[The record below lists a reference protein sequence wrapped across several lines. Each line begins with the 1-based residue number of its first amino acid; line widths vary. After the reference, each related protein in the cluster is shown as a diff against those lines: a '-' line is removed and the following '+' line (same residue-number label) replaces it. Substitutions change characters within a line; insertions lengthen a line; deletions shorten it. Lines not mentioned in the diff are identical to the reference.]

1 MNRWFKNSALLIA
14 GSLLAGSVIAQDA
27 KDKVIKEKR
36 QDIIIRKS
44 GDKVE
49 KTTIIIDGDKVTV
62 NGKPMDEFKSENL
75 KVLKGGDL
83 GNRFPGIAQAFP
95 RGGFKMMDDAQ
106 GFGAFGG
113 ARTNKA
119 MLGVTTE
126 SSDDGAKVTEV
137 SKESGAE
144 KAGLKKDD
152 VITRVGDRK
161 IDSPDDLVDAISNYK
176 PNDKINLTYKRGGK
190 ESSASITLSENK
202 SKTSAYSFG
211 GDGDWNM
218 AAPKLDGNFFSFNR
232 KPKIGLQIQDLEEG
246 KGVKIGEVE
255 ENTPA
260 AKAGLKE
267 GDVITEIN
275 GKLVDGVDN
284 VKTEIKDLKEGDVVK
299 VKYNRNGNAQTADI
313 KIPKKIKTADL

>member
-1 MNRWFKNSALLIA
+1 
-14 GSLLAGSVIAQDA
+14 
-27 KDKVIKEKR
+27 
-36 QDIIIRKS
+36 
-44 GDKVE
+44 
-49 KTTIIIDGDKVTV
+49 
-62 NGKPMDEFKSENL
+62 
-75 KVLKGGDL
+75 
-83 GNRFPGIAQAFP
+83 
-95 RGGFKMMDDAQ
+95 
-106 GFGAFGG
+106 
-113 ARTNKA
+113 